1 MNKLYYDSTEQV
13 RTCTHNITSLLWT
26 IQKLWERTNPI
37 TNEHVPFFSV
47 LLWNI
52 FHSYK
57 YWGSSYSQ
65 ICMHKWTKTHTYL
78 QVKHPSQLLSNFN
91 QNQNVPTNFSTT
103 ISKCVK
109 IYSADLKL
117 QHADRQVALIYEC
130 TRQNILN
137 YLYFWLFVYLLP
149 FTDIDN
155 WDSAIFYL

>member
-1 MNKLYYDSTEQV
+1 MSMFHFSLCFSEIYSTLINTEV
-13 RTCTHNITSLLWT
+13 VVTL
-26 IQKLWERTNPI
+26 
-37 TNEHVPFFSV
+37 
-47 LLWNI
+47 
-52 FHSYK
+52 K
-57 YWGSSYSQ
+57 YACINGPK
-65 ICMHKWTKTHTYL
+65 HTHTYL

-137 YLYFWLFVYLLP
+137 YLYF
-149 FTDIDN
+149 
-155 WDSAIFYL
+155 